1 MPRESAGVCCIS
13 CFGDMGVRERKST
26 RTHDVAA
33 AGRGPTAPP
42 LSPEL
47 LRDALSGVPPD
58 RRKTKLTVQE
68 TPLLRR
74 KGEVSAAVLW
84 GEEDASDALSG
95 VPPDRRKAKLTG
107 QETLTPEL
115 LRKRSSRARRH
126 CFRGRKARS
135 HAIAFSKVTTLVGL
149 VDDVRLLQPFLLQS
163 P

>member
-1 MPRESAGVCCIS
+1 M
-13 CFGDMGVRERKST
+13 
-26 RTHDVAA
+26 
-33 AGRGPTAPP
+33 
-42 LSPEL
+42 
-47 LRDALSGVPPD
+47 
-58 RRKTKLTVQE
+58 
-68 TPLLRR
+68 RR
-74 KGEVSAAVLW
+74 KGEVSVAAFR

-149 VDDVRLLQPFLLQS
+149 VDDVRLLQPFLLLS